1 MKKIFALISIAAAFA
16 AVSCQKNENAPE
28 SAPAKKTVTLTCVIP
43 ESSDSKVAIDNQGKT
58 QWEVGDEILIH
69 GKWAGG
75 EYSTTA
81 TLTSSDISS
90 DGKTATFTIDAFTDG
105 GYTRGKTTYFASYPA
120 SQVAVDNGASS
131 WYSYTYYKTSNAP
144 LMGGC
149 NNVDVDGGN
158 TIYFYNLCGIIT
170 FVVDGEFDSYE
181 FVGNNGETVGY
192 NNYCTNL
199 YIKDDGTLNEGFVY
213 SSKVTPLTVI
223 TGDVVPDAST
233 LNYICVPGGVNLTDG
248 FTIKF
253 YDGVDLVK
261 VAKSVKGVN
270 LARNSYLPLGNI
282 TSHLKDYVAPTSS
295 DHKSEIPTGSATNLA
310 ASEPANCYV
319 ISSPGTYSFPAV
331 QGNSTTPAG
340 EVFDVELLWETYNNA
355 EAVTANSVIAKV
367 DFEDNVIYFQTPS
380 ALKPGN
386 ALIAAKGSN
395 GKILWSWH
403 IWIPDGAL
411 SVGHYFLF
419 SSGDMMDRNL
429 GALVAASTTSVPIE
443 SVGMG
448 YEWGRKDPFPGPS
461 AFGADYDN
469 SSVPGAT
476 VSGTINVVHEATSI
490 TVATQNPSTIY
501 NVNNGDWNT
510 APSDELWLSSGAKT
524 IYDPCPA
531 GYKVPSTND
540 LTELDSSD
548 LSTKTGW
555 ATDLDKHYFTIG
567 DPVAVF
573 PLGGYIDDYSTS
585 FKYAYTGWRTVL
597 WFCNS
602 GYGLDV
608 RVNAD
613 GTLSRAKKT
622 SPNRSRVGY
631 VRCIVD

>member
-75 EYSTTA
+75 KYSTTA

-90 DGKTATFTIDAFTDG
+90 DGKTATFTIDAFTDDD
-105 GYTRGKTTYFASYPA
+105 YTRGKTTYFASYPA

-213 SSKVTPLTVI
+213 SSKVTPLTVV

-340 EVFDVELLWETYNNA
+340 EVFGVELLWETYNNA

-403 IWIPDGAL
+403 IWIPENEIQTINESTVFDTP
-411 SVGHYFLF
+411 V
-419 SSGDMMDRNL
+419 MDRNL
-429 GALVAASTTSVPIE
+429 GALDKATTSDA
-443 SVGMG
+443 SLKTYGM
-448 YEWGRKDPFPGPS
+448 YYQWGRKDPFPGS
-461 AFGADYDN
+461 AA
-469 SSVPGAT
+469 
-476 VSGTINVVHEATSI
+476 VSNNVFS
-490 TVATQNPSTIY
+490 TVAGPVST
-501 NVNNGDWNT
+501 NT
-510 APSDELWLSSGAKT
+510 AIQTPTTFYTAAEHDSEGNWNEENITTLWQDGGKT
-524 IYDPCPA
+524 KYDPCPP
-531 GYKVPSTND
+531 GYRVPLFDETKILWEKNND
-540 LTELDSSD
+540 NWTYDW
-548 LSTKTGW
+548 TVQYAKT
-555 ATDLDKHYFTIG
+555 AAYD
-567 DPVAVF
+567 VVF
-573 PLGGYIDDYSTS
+573 PLAGWKSGSSVSNIGSRVLIWSAKNHSIPRGYCKIIRQDKGGYYYHNY
-585 FKYAYTGWRTVL
+585 FKFEGA
-597 WFCNS
+597 S
-602 GYGLDV
+602 
-608 RVNAD
+608 
-613 GTLSRAKKT
+613 
-622 SPNRSRVGY
+622 
-631 VRCIVD
+631 VRCVVE